1 MESKWWGIQEENQY
15 PENLIIHALRSKYD
29 QNQELQDHW
38 LKNFPEIQK
47 LVHDKFIF
55 CSQ

>member
-1 MESKWWGIQEENQY
+1 MESKWCGIQEENQY